1 MPRSTP
7 FIMRYR
13 WLGLCLG
20 AIFLLSLIPLLPMV
34 LSGVGSDN
42 VINPRYTDSYYTP
55 MAREVSYGYPLL
67 GNPFF
72 FEHREG
78 VTPAFILP
86 FLVSAA
92 PLLLGM
98 PLPVAVIFNF
108 TLWSLVFGL
117 LVYALMRR
125 FGLSEAWAC
134 VATSLVYIHMY
145 GQLIRPVSMQVVQPV
160 FMLFILAFFFWWER
174 PANRYRDAL
183 LGIAIAITLY
193 DYTSLLQI
201 IVVFLGLVF
210 VYLLYTK
217 DWQRLTHAFI
227 VGAYASVLGIPFLIL
242 TYTQLHDPNYADAMF
257 RIGLAYTHLPAGE
270 AFIGGARILSLFALA
285 YLSWK
290 WLFRTRELSSL
301 PYILQ
306 FLAIGIAIEIV
317 ALANVI
323 SGLDLETASH
333 AARFIAVWL
342 AIGSLVA
349 VYYLFSARLSV
360 GVLPVRKKIILGC
373 VLVLVGASN
382 MAYAQDVLGYFNLK
396 ADHAQIEEMHTM
408 QPALEWLEKNEN
420 KPNVI
425 W

>member
-1 MPRSTP
+1 MSPSS
-7 FIMRYR
+7 FIARNR
-13 WLGLCLG
+13 WLVISLCT
-20 AIFLLSLIPLLPMV
+20 IFFLSLIPVLPAA
-34 LSGVGSDN
+34 LSGDVFGD

-55 MAREVSYGYPLL
+55 MTREVADGYPLL

-72 FEHREG
+72 FEHRES

-92 PLLLGM
+92 PLFVGV
-98 PLPVAVIFNF
+98 PFPVTAVFNF

-125 FGLSEAWAC
+125 FGLSEGWAC
-134 VATSLVYIHMY
+134 IATLLVYVHTY
-145 GQLIRPVSMQVVQPV
+145 GQLIRPVSMQIVQPV
-160 FMLFILAFFFWWER
+160 FILFILAFFFWWER
-174 PANRYRDAL
+174 PASKYRDAL
-183 LGIAIAITLY
+183 LGLAVAVTLY
-193 DYTSLLQI
+193 DYTYLLQI
-201 IVVFLGLVF
+201 IIVFLGLVF

-301 PYILQ
+301 P
-306 FLAIGIAIEIV
+306 
-317 ALANVI
+317 
-323 SGLDLETASH
+323 
-333 AARFIAVWL
+333 
-342 AIGSLVA
+342 
-349 VYYLFSARLSV
+349 
-360 GVLPVRKKIILGC
+360 
-373 VLVLVGASN
+373 
-382 MAYAQDVLGYFNLK
+382 
-396 ADHAQIEEMHTM
+396 
-408 QPALEWLEKNEN
+408 
-420 KPNVI
+420 
-425 W
+425 